1 MHLISQ
7 KSSVLLFFPFITPS
21 KSMYKFPNI
30 KLLISTEGLVIYIS
44 SPYFIS
50 LKKLSPIYLYLSW
63 PDPPPIAKD

>member
-1 MHLISQ
+1 
-7 KSSVLLFFPFITPS
+7 
-21 KSMYKFPNI
+21 MYKFPNI

-50 LKKLSPIYLYLSW
+50 LKKLSPIYLYISW